1 MGRFLCRAIV
11 KRRRIRAVQVI
22 AGALGAFTN
31 SNVIS
36 RFAGRVRW
44 GAHRLQSAARQRAAC
59 TTDHLD
65 LLSRHWD
72 RLYPR
77 HPPAIKK
84 QERVREGS
92 PSRTPPPAASSKPAA
107 SAESGG
113 TRNSKRSPRKKGGGG
128 GKTRTKADSK
138 RQGVGASPG
147 GKSPRDLSP
156 GGTSPASKG
165 KVKKADGG
173 SELGNEVDRAA
184 RGISEEP
191 GAVDAFGEA
200 KKAEIVAWLQ
210 QARFKHSQERIIYER
225 FTVRWGGAMK
235 AGVLLVS

>member
-1 MGRFLCRAIV
+1 M
-11 KRRRIRAVQVI
+11 
-22 AGALGAFTN
+22 
-31 SNVIS
+31 
-36 RFAGRVRW
+36 
-44 GAHRLQSAARQRAAC
+44 
-59 TTDHLD
+59 
-65 LLSRHWD
+65 
-72 RLYPR
+72 
-77 HPPAIKK
+77 
-84 QERVREGS
+84 
-92 PSRTPPPAASSKPAA
+92 
-107 SAESGG
+107 
-113 TRNSKRSPRKKGGGG
+113 
-128 GKTRTKADSK
+128 
-138 RQGVGASPG
+138 GASPG